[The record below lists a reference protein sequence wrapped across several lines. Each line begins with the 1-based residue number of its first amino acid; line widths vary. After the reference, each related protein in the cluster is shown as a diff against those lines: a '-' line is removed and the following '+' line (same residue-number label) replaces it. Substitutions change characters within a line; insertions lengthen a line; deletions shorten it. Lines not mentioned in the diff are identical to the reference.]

1 MIIWETVNGELKPKV
16 FCDIC
21 GWECQGDDYTEIGV
35 TLILCPNCVK
45 QNFAESVVESENK

>member
-1 MIIWETVNGELKPKV
+1 MIIWEKINGELKPKV

-21 GWECQGDDYTEIGV
+21 GWECQGDDYTEVGV

-45 QNFAESVVESENK
+45 QNFAESVNIGEEE